1 MDENL
6 KSQKVKD
13 VLKVVAICAGV
24 LVCVAAI
31 SFGMYEFFKA
41 RTQNNVQ
48 AVAQNGQAN
57 SENESQVE
65 VIELIDPETLD
76 EEELEGEENTEEAE
90 EVEEENLSEEEKQ
103 KRAEE
108 KKKKEEEQKKKQEE
122 AKKAQS
128 QGKPYW
134 IKVNCAANTVTV
146 YGKDGDGNY
155 TVPVRAMV
163 CSVGSSTPRSGV
175 YHTPQKARW
184 GTLIGP
190 VWGQYCTRI
199 TGQILFHSVPYLR
212 QNDPSS
218 LEYWEYD
225 RLGTQRSL
233 GCIRLTVADA
243 QWIYNNCPLGTSV
256 EFYSN
261 ASNPGPL
268 GKPGIQPVTAA
279 GEPYRGWDPTD
290 PNPNNPWKNKLKR
303 EEEERKAREEA
314 ERKAEEERKAKEEA
328 ERKAEQ
334 ERKAKEEAERKAEEA
349 KKNEITIPNVI
360 GKAES
365 IAKNDLKDLNV
376 TVKYSEDASK
386 SNGVVLS
393 QSINGGTKAKK
404 GDKITITVNKITEI
418 SVPNVVGMSETAAR
432 NTLKDFVVT
441 VKYAEDKNKRDGTVI
456 QQSLKNG
463 IKAKKGDSITIT
475 LNKINNSTEDNEGN
489 NDENNEN

>member
-6 KSQKVKD
+6 KKHRIKD

-31 SFGMYEFFKA
+31 SFGMYSFFKA
-41 RTQNNVQ
+41 KNENNVQ
-48 AVAQNGQAN
+48 AVAKSEQPSNQN
-57 SENESQVE
+57 EEE
-65 VIELIDPETLD
+65 VIELIDPETID
-76 EEELEGEENTEEAE
+76 EEQLEEEKEEETEEIN
-90 EVEEENLSEEEKQ
+90 EENLSEEEKQ
-103 KRAEE
+103 KLAEE
-108 KKKKEEEQKKKQEE
+108 RKKREEELKKKQEE
-122 AKKAQS
+122 ARKAQS
-128 QGKPYW
+128 QGKPFW

-199 TGQILFHSVPYLR
+199 TGQILFHSVPYLK

-268 GKPGIQPVTAA
+268 GKPGITPVSNA

-290 PNPNNPWKNKLKR
+290 PNPNNPWRNKLKR
-303 EEEERKAREEA
+303 DEEERKAREEA
-314 ERKAEEERKAKEEA
+314 ERKAEEERKAREEA
-328 ERKAEQ
+328 ERKAAEEANRKAEE
-334 ERKAKEEAERKAEEA
+334 ERKAAEEA
-349 KKNEITIPNVI
+349 KKNEITIPNVV
-360 GKAES
+360 GKTES
-365 IAKNDLKDLNV
+365 AARNDLKDLTV
-376 TVKYSEDASK
+376 TVKYSEDANK
-386 SNGVVLS
+386 NDGIVLS
-393 QSINGGTKAKK
+393 QSINSGTTAKK

-418 SVPNVVGMSETAAR
+418 TVPNVLEMSETAAR
-432 NTLKDFVVT
+432 NALKEFSIT
-441 VKYAEDKNKRDGTVI
+441 VKYSEDKNKPNRTVLM
-456 QQSLKNG
+456 QSLKNG
-463 IKAKKGDSITIT
+463 TKAKKGASITIT
-475 LNKINNSTEDNEGN
+475 INKINDSTEGNKGN
-489 NDENNEN
+489 NVEN